1 VQAAADRHGVAV
13 MGGPVLDPSVDG
25 CKSALEDGVRVF
37 CLGLDVM
44 GFRRF
49 CEHTLRIAGVS
60 VQGTAYTRPDT
71 PAPDFAPHVTG

>member
-1 VQAAADRHGVAV
+1 

-25 CKSALEDGVRVF
+25 CRSALEDGVKVF

-49 CEHTLRIAGVS
+49 CEHTVRIAGES
-60 VQGTAYTRPDT
+60 VRGTEYLRPET
-71 PAPDFAPHVTG
+71 PTPDFAPHVTS